1 MSADKGRSSIEFGI
15 IKDLL
20 SLNVKEFPVVKL
32 KLVTAES
39 GGNGTLTSMAVFV
52 LFHTGPIIV
61 PPETITV
68 STANGPGPELSIRTS
83 DPSIVSVTGVPSTFE
98 LSVNI
103 ITNGIGPSGSISC
116 CTV

>member
-15 IKDLL
+15 INDLL

-39 GGNGTLTSMAVFV
+39 GGNGIVTSMAVLT
-52 LFHTGPIIV
+52 LFHTGSV
-61 PPETITV
+61 TAPPETITV

-83 DPSIVSVTGVPSTFE
+83 DPSIVPDTGVPSTFE

-103 ITNGIGPSGSISC
+103 ITNGIGPSSSISC